1 MVAGVLHSK
10 ISGIEAAMEDFEQF
24 LLANAP
30 KFGSFHPYYDDYLWE
45 MVENGGKRLRPRM
58 LLSVVQACAPLL
70 LQNAY
75 FPALALEILHTYSL
89 IHDDLPAMD
98 NAALRRSCATL
109 HVKYDESSAI
119 LAGDALNTHAFC
131 LLASA
136 PLRSD
141 VRIALVSEL
150 ASAGGAGGM
159 VLGQAL
165 DCHFEDQKLSLEELR
180 FLHIHKTGK
189 LMAAALKMGAIIANL
204 PKSTQESLQKIG
216 LTLGLL
222 FQVQDD
228 IIDATWSEEE
238 AGKSTQKDSL
248 KNSYVNLLGLEGARG
263 EFVFLKE
270 EAKALID
277 DLPVELSSL
286 LLELLEAHF
295 KISN

>member
-1 MVAGVLHSK
+1 
-10 ISGIEAAMEDFEQF
+10 MEDFERF
-24 LLANAP
+24 LFANAP

-45 MVENGGKRLRPRM
+45 MVENGGKRLRPRL
-58 LLSVVQACAPLL
+58 LLSVVQTCAPLL

-98 NAALRRSCATL
+98 NATLRRSCATL

-119 LAGDALNTHAFC
+119 LAGDALNTHAFY
-131 LLASA
+131 LLANA

-150 ASAGGAGGM
+150 SSAGGAGGM

-189 LMAAALKMGAIIANL
+189 LMAAALKMGAIISDL
-204 PKSTQESLQKIG
+204 PKITQESLQKIG

-228 IIDATWSEEE
+228 MIDATWSEEE

-263 EFVFLKE
+263 EFVSLKE

-295 KISN
+295 KI